1 MRCSCQIGSKQL
13 PFDEADM
20 EKAVVDKKV
29 ENLLGV
35 LKWDLSQTDTT
46 NTFHSLFEFEE

>member
-1 MRCSCQIGSKQL
+1 
-13 PFDEADM
+13 M

-35 LKWDLSQTDTT
+35 LKWDLLQTDTT